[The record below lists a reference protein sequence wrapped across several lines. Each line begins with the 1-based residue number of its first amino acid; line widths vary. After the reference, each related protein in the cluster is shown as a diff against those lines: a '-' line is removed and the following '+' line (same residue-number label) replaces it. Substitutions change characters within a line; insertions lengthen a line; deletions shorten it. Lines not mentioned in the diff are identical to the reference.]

1 MAGME
6 KKNILARFF
15 IWRIKHISQRQ
26 LIYILSFIVGIISGL
41 AAILLKNTIHYT
53 HVLLTRGFDVETGSY
68 LYLAYP
74 LFGILITV
82 LFVRYVVKDNISH
95 GVARILYAISKKNS
109 ILKPHNNYSSIL
121 ATTVT
126 IGFGGSVGSEAP
138 IVLTGASIG
147 STIGRLLRLNY
158 KSITLLVGCGAAGAI
173 AGIFKAPIAGI
184 VFTLEVLMLDLTIS
198 SIVPLLISSVTG
210 ATIAFF
216 LMGKEVL
223 FSHHLTEPFIL
234 NNIPFYILLGIFA
247 GLLSFYFTRMTMI
260 IESSFGKLKNQ
271 YLRLLIGGV
280 SLGILIFLFPSLY
293 GEGYTT
299 ITALLNGDT
308 ASVVENSFFYVL
320 RDKYWLFL
328 GYLAL
333 IMVFKVLAMSATT
346 GGGGVGGIFA
356 PTLFMGGI
364 TGFFFARLVN
374 GLETVRLTE
383 SNFTLAGMAGL
394 MAGVMHAPLTAIFL
408 IAEITGGY
416 GLLVP
421 LIITATVSFI
431 TIMYF
436 EPHSIYTKRLARRGE
451 LITHHKDRAIL
462 TLMKWDKEIEK
473 DLKSVHE
480 DDTLGELVKRISKS
494 KRNLFPVIDK
504 EDHLIGVVLLDHVR
518 DIMFNR
524 EMYDN
529 TYVRDLMV
537 LPPTS
542 VLLEDTM
549 ETVMEKFN
557 ESNAWN
563 LPVLDGDKYI
573 GFLSKS
579 RIFSAYRKLLQTHSE
594 E

>member
-1 MAGME
+1 ME
-6 KKNILARFF
+6 KKSLLARFF

-26 LIYILSFIVGIISGL
+26 LIYILSFVVGIISGL
-41 AAILLKNTIHYT
+41 AAVLLKNTIYYT
-53 HVLLTRGFDVETGSY
+53 HVLLTRGFDVESESY

-82 LFVRYVVKDNISH
+82 LFVRYVVKDNIGH

-121 ATTVT
+121 ATTIT

-247 GLLSFYFTRMTMI
+247 GFLSLYFTRMTMF
-260 IESSFGKLKNQ
+260 IESSFGRIQNPYIKL
-271 YLRLLIGGV
+271 ITGGIT
-280 SLGILIFLFPSLY
+280 LGILIFLFPSFY

-299 ITALLNGDT
+299 ITALLNADT

-320 RDKYWLFL
+320 RDNYWLIL

-333 IMVFKVLAMSATT
+333 IMVFKVVAMSATT

-356 PTLFMGGI
+356 PSLFMGGI
-364 TGFFFARLVN
+364 AGFFFARFVN
-374 GLETVRLTE
+374 GFETVRLTE

-394 MAGVMHAPLTAIFL
+394 MAGIMHAPLTAIFL

-421 LIITATVSFI
+421 LIITSTVSFM

-436 EPHSIYTKRLARRGE
+436 EPHSIYTKRLAKRGE

-462 TLMKWDKEIEK
+462 TLMKWDREIEK
-473 DLKSVHE
+473 DLKTVRQ
-480 DDTLGELVKRISKS
+480 DDTLGELVKRIAKS
-494 KRNLFPVIDK
+494 KRNLFPVID
-504 EDHLIGVVLLDHVR
+504 EENHLIGVVLLDHVR

-524 EMYDN
+524 EMYHD

-537 LPPTS
+537 SPPTY
-542 VLLEDTM
+542 VFLEDPM
-549 ETVMEKFN
+549 EIVMEKFRK
-557 ESNAWN
+557 SNAWN
-563 LPVLDGDKYI
+563 LPVLDGDQYI
-573 GFLSKS
+573 GFISKS
-579 RIFSAYRKLLQTHSE
+579 RIFSAYRKVLQKHSE

>member
-1 MAGME
+1 MG
-6 KKNILARFF
+6 KKSLLARFL

-26 LIYILSFIVGIISGL
+26 LIYILSFVVGIISGL

-53 HVLLTRGFDVETGSY
+53 HVLLTRGFDAETGSY

-74 LFGILITV
+74 MFGILITV

-121 ATTVT
+121 GSTIT

-198 SIVPLLISSVTG
+198 SIVPLLISAVTG

-247 GLLSFYFTRMTMI
+247 GLLSFYFTRMTMF
-260 IESSFGKLKNQ
+260 IESSFGRIKNPYIKL
-271 YLRLLIGGV
+271 ITGGIT
-280 SLGILIFLFPSLY
+280 LGLLIFLFPSLY

-299 ITALLNGDT
+299 ITALLNGDIT
-308 ASVVENSFFYVL
+308 SVVENSFFYVL

-364 TGFFFARLVN
+364 AGFFFARLVN

-421 LIITATVSFI
+421 LIITSTVSFM

-436 EPHSIYTKRLARRGE
+436 EPHSIYTKRLAKRGE

-462 TLMKWDKEIEK
+462 TLMKWDREIEK
-473 DLKSVHE
+473 DLKTVHQ
-480 DDTLGELVKRISKS
+480 DDTLGELVKRIAKS
-494 KRNLFPVIDK
+494 KRNLFPVVD
-504 EDHLIGVVLLDHVR
+504 EENHLIGVVLLDHVR

-524 EMYDN
+524 EMYND

-537 LPPTS
+537 SPPTY
-542 VLLEDTM
+542 VQLEDTM
-549 ETVMEKFN
+549 ETVMEKFR

-573 GFLSKS
+573 GFISKS
-579 RIFSAYRKLLQTHSE
+579 RIFSAYRKVLQKHSE

>member
-1 MAGME
+1 ME
-6 KKNILARFF
+6 KKSLLARFF

-26 LIYILSFIVGIISGL
+26 LIYILSFVVGIISGL
-41 AAILLKNTIHYT
+41 AAVLLKNTIYYT
-53 HVLLTRGFDVETGSY
+53 HVLLTRGFDVESESY

-82 LFVRYVVKDNISH
+82 LFVRYVVKDNIGH

-121 ATTVT
+121 ATTIT

-247 GLLSFYFTRMTMI
+247 GFLSLYFTRMTMF
-260 IESSFGKLKNQ
+260 IESSFGRIQNPYIKL
-271 YLRLLIGGV
+271 ITGGIT
-280 SLGILIFLFPSLY
+280 LGILIFLFPSFY

-299 ITALLNGDT
+299 ITALLNADT

-320 RDKYWLFL
+320 RDNYWLIL
-328 GYLAL
+328 GYLGL
-333 IMVFKVLAMSATT
+333 IMVFKVVAMSATT

-356 PTLFMGGI
+356 PSLFMGGI
-364 TGFFFARLVN
+364 AGFFFARFVN
-374 GLETVRLTE
+374 GFETVRLTE

-394 MAGVMHAPLTAIFL
+394 MAGIMHAPLTAIFL

-421 LIITATVSFI
+421 LIITSTVSFM

-436 EPHSIYTKRLARRGE
+436 EPHSIYTKRLAKRGE

-462 TLMKWDKEIEK
+462 TLMKWDREIEK
-473 DLKSVHE
+473 DLKTVRQ
-480 DDTLGELVKRISKS
+480 DDTLGELVKRIAKS
-494 KRNLFPVIDK
+494 KRNLFPVID
-504 EDHLIGVVLLDHVR
+504 EENHLIGVVLLDHVR

-524 EMYDN
+524 EMYHD

-537 LPPTS
+537 SPPTY
-542 VLLEDTM
+542 VFLEDPM
-549 ETVMEKFN
+549 EIVMEKFRK
-557 ESNAWN
+557 SNAWN
-563 LPVLDGDKYI
+563 LPVLDGDQYI
-573 GFLSKS
+573 GFISKS
-579 RIFSAYRKLLQTHSE
+579 RIFSAYRKVLQKHSE

>member
-1 MAGME
+1 ME
-6 KKNILARFF
+6 KKSVLTRFL
-15 IWRIKHISQRQ
+15 IWRVKHINQRQ
-26 LIYILSFIVGIISGL
+26 FIYILSFVVGIISGL

-53 HVLLTRGFDVETGSY
+53 HILLTRGFDVESESY

-74 LFGILITV
+74 LFGILLTV
-82 LFVRYVVKDNISH
+82 LFVRYVVKDNIGH

-121 ATTVT
+121 AST
-126 IGFGGSVGSEAP
+126 ITIAFGGSVGSEAP

-210 ATIAFF
+210 ASIAYF

-247 GLLSFYFTRMTMI
+247 GLLSLYFTRVTMF
-260 IESSFGKLKNQ
+260 IESSFDKLKNH
-271 YLRLLIGGV
+271 YWKLIIGGTSLGLLIF
-280 SLGILIFLFPSLY
+280 IFPSLY

-308 ASVVENSFFYVL
+308 SSVVENSFFYFL
-320 RDKYWLFL
+320 RDNYWLFL
-328 GYLAL
+328 GYLAM
-333 IMVFKVLAMSATT
+333 IMVFKVLAMSVTT

-364 TGFFFARLVN
+364 AGFFFARLIN
-374 GLETVRLTE
+374 GFESVRLTE
-383 SNFTLAGMAGL
+383 SNFALAGMAGL

-416 GLLVP
+416 GLLIP
-421 LIITATVSFI
+421 LIITSTVSFM

-451 LITHHKDRAIL
+451 LITHHKDKAIL

-473 DLKSVHE
+473 DLKTVQE
-480 DDTLGELVKRISKS
+480 NETLGELVKRIAKS
-494 KRNLFPVIDK
+494 RRNIFPVVD
-504 EDHLIGVVLLDHVR
+504 DNNHLIGVVLLDNVR
-518 DIMFNR
+518 DIMFNQ
-524 EMYDN
+524 EMYDG

-537 LPPTS
+537 PPPTY
-542 VLLEDTM
+542 VLIQDTM
-549 ETVMEKFN
+549 ETVMEKFR

-563 LPVLDGDKYI
+563 LPVIDEDQYI
-573 GFLSKS
+573 GFISKS
-579 RIFSAYRKLLQTHSE
+579 RIFSAYRKVLQKHSE

>member
-1 MAGME
+1 ME
-6 KKNILARFF
+6 KKNVLTQFL
-15 IWRIKHISQRQ
+15 IWRVKHISHRQ
-26 LIYILSFIVGIISGL
+26 FIYILSFIVGIFSGL
-41 AAILLKNTIHYT
+41 AAVLLKNTIHYT
-53 HVLLTRGFDVETGSY
+53 HILLTRGFDVESESY

-74 LFGILITV
+74 LFGILLTV
-82 LFVRYVVKDNISH
+82 LIVRYVVKDNIGH

-121 ATTVT
+121 AST
-126 IGFGGSVGSEAP
+126 ITIAFGGSVGSEAP

-198 SIVPLLISSVTG
+198 SIVPLLISAVTG

-247 GLLSFYFTRMTMI
+247 GLLSLYFTRATLF
-260 IESSFGKLKNQ
+260 IESRFDKLKSP
-271 YLRLLIGGV
+271 YFKLAIGGI

-299 ITALLNGDT
+299 ITALLNGET
-308 ASVVENSFFYVL
+308 ASVVENSFFYFL
-320 RDKYWLFL
+320 RDNYWLFL
-328 GYLAL
+328 GYLAI
-333 IMVFKVLAMSATT
+333 IMVFKVLAMSVTT

-356 PTLFMGGI
+356 PTLFMGGVA
-364 TGFFFARLVN
+364 GFFFARFIN

-383 SNFTLAGMAGL
+383 SNFALAGMAGL

-421 LIITATVSFI
+421 LIITSTVSFM

-451 LITHHKDRAIL
+451 LITHHKDKAIL

-473 DLKSVHE
+473 DLKTVHQ

-494 KRNLFPVIDK
+494 KRNIFPVID
-504 EDHLIGVVLLDHVR
+504 ENNNLMGVVLLDHVR
-518 DIMFNR
+518 DIMFNQ
-524 EMYDN
+524 EMYN
-529 TYVRDLMV
+529 ETYVRDLMV
-537 LPPTS
+537 SPPTF
-542 VLLEDTM
+542 VLLQDSM
-549 ETVMEKFN
+549 ETVMEKFK

-563 LPVLDGDKYI
+563 LPVLDGERYI
-573 GFLSKS
+573 GFISKS
-579 RIFSAYRKLLQTHSE
+579 RIFSAYRKVLQKHSE

>member
-1 MAGME
+1 ME
-6 KKNILARFF
+6 KKSLLARFL
-15 IWRIKHISQRQ
+15 IWRLKHINQRQ
-26 LIYILSFIVGIISGL
+26 LIYILSFVVGIISGL
-41 AAILLKNTIHYT
+41 AAVVLKNTIHYT

-82 LFVRYVVKDNISH
+82 FFVRYVVKDNISH

-173 AGIFKAPIAGI
+173 AGIFKAPVAGI

-234 NNIPFYILLGIFA
+234 NNIPFYILLGVFA
-247 GLLSFYFTRMTMI
+247 GLLSLYFTRMTMF

-333 IMVFKVLAMSATT
+333 IMACKVLAMSVTT

-356 PTLFMGGI
+356 PTLFMGGV

-374 GLETVRLTE
+374 GLEIVRLTE

-462 TLMKWDKEIEK
+462 TLMKWDREIEK
-473 DLKSVHE
+473 DLKSVHQ

-494 KRNLFPVIDK
+494 KRNLFPVLD
-504 EDHLIGVVLLDHVR
+504 EEGHLIGVVLLDQVR

-524 EMYDN
+524 EMYGN

-537 LPPTS
+537 APPTS

-573 GFLSKS
+573 GFISKS
-579 RIFSAYRKLLQTHSE
+579 RIYSAYRKLLQTHSE

>member
-1 MAGME
+1 ME
-6 KKNILARFF
+6 KKSLLARFL
-15 IWRIKHISQRQ
+15 IWRIKHINQRQ
-26 LIYILSFIVGIISGL
+26 LIYILSFVVGIISGL
-41 AAILLKNTIHYT
+41 AAVLLKNTIHYT
-53 HVLLTRGFDVETGSY
+53 HVMLTRGFDVETGSY

-82 LFVRYVVKDNISH
+82 FFVRYVVKDNISH

-234 NNIPFYILLGIFA
+234 NNIPFYILLGVFA
-247 GLLSFYFTRMTMI
+247 GLLSLYFTRMTMF

-271 YLRLLIGGV
+271 YLRLLFGGI

-293 GEGYTT
+293 GEGYST

-320 RDKYWLFL
+320 RDNYWLFL

-333 IMVFKVLAMSATT
+333 IMVCKVVAMSVTT

-462 TLMKWDKEIEK
+462 TLMKWDREIEK
-473 DLKSVHE
+473 DLKTIHQ
-480 DDTLGELVKRISKS
+480 DDTLGELVRRISKS
-494 KRNLFPVIDK
+494 KRNLFPVLDE
-504 EDHLIGVVLLDHVR
+504 EDHLIGVVLLDDVR

-529 TYVRDLMV
+529 TYVRDLMTA
-537 LPPTS
+537 PPTS

-549 ETVMEKFN
+549 ETVMQKFN

-563 LPVLDGDKYI
+563 LPVLDNDKYI
-573 GFLSKS
+573 GFISKS

>member
-1 MAGME
+1 M
-6 KKNILARFF
+6 KRRNLLARFLV
-15 IWRIKHISQRQ
+15 WRVKHINHRQ
-26 LIYILSFIVGIISGL
+26 FIYLLSFIVGIISGL

-53 HVLLTRGFDVETGSY
+53 HLFLTRGFDIDSASY

-74 LFGILITV
+74 LFGIFLTV
-82 LFVRYVVKDNISH
+82 LFVRYIVKDNISH

-121 ATTVT
+121 ASTIT

-147 STIGRLLRLNY
+147 SSIGRLLRLNY

-173 AGIFKAPIAGI
+173 AGIFKAPVAGI
-184 VFTLEVLMLDLTIS
+184 VFTLEVLMLDLTIG

-247 GLLSFYFTRMTMI
+247 GLLSLYFTRATMY
-260 IESSFGKLKNQ
+260 IESMFGRLKNP
-271 YLRLLIGGV
+271 YMKLVVGGV
-280 SLGILIFLFPSLY
+280 LLGLLIFLFPPLY
-293 GEGYTT
+293 GEGYTA

-308 ASVVENSFFYVL
+308 TSLVENSLFYLL
-320 RDKYWLFL
+320 RDKYWMFL
-328 GYLAL
+328 VYLA
-333 IMVFKVLAMSATT
+333 MVMIFKVLAMSATT

-356 PTLFMGGI
+356 PTLFMGGV
-364 TGFFFARLVN
+364 TGFFFARVIN
-374 GLETVRLTE
+374 GFDVTRLTE

-421 LIITATVSFI
+421 LIITSTISFM

-436 EPHSIYTKRLARRGE
+436 EPHSIYTKRLAKRGE
-451 LITHHKDRAIL
+451 LITHHKDKAVL
-462 TLMKWDKEIEK
+462 TLMKWEREIEK
-473 DLKSVHE
+473 DLKTIHP
-480 DDTLGELVKRISKS
+480 DKTLRSLVKLVSKS
-494 KRNLFPVIDK
+494 KRNLFPVTDD
-504 EDHLIGVVLLDHVR
+504 ENRLVGVVLLDNIR
-518 DIMFNR
+518 DIMFNN

-529 TYVRDLMV
+529 TFVRDLMII
-537 LPPTS
+537 PPAF
-542 VLLEDTM
+542 VLLQDSM
-549 ETVMEKFN
+549 ETVMERFN
-557 ESNAWN
+557 ESGAWN
-563 LPVLDGDKYI
+563 LPVIDEGKYV
-573 GFLSKS
+573 GFISKS
-579 RIFSAYRKLLQTHSE
+579 RIFSAYRKELVRHSE

>member
-436 EPHSIYTKRLARRGE
+436 EPHSIYTKRLAGRGE